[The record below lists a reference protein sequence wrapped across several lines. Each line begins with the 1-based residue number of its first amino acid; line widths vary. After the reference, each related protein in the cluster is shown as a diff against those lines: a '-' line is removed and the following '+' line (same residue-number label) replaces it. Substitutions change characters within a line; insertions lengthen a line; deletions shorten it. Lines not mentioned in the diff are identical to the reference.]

1 MFEVS
6 KKGKADSQRSR
17 PGCWYLHQQGSTK
30 QFTFKCI
37 SCQGRDEMILG
48 GEIKIKGP
56 GLTKRLAQDG
66 EVFIKKDGVEFILNV
81 SNSKEE
87 SVDFDIWTALDEE
100 DIEIS
105 TSIDEES
112 ESVYRDFVI
121 NLRDSKEREIEL
133 TLSISQMKA
142 LAEIFQ
148 SYTTACDL
156 LQRCKGRSIPAESD

>member
-1 MFEVS
+1 
-6 KKGKADSQRSR
+6 
-17 PGCWYLHQQGSTK
+17 
-30 QFTFKCI
+30 
-37 SCQGRDEMILG
+37 MILG

-56 GLTKRLAQDG
+56 GLAKRLAQDG

-87 SVDFDIWTALDEE
+87 SVYFDIWTALDEE
-100 DIEIS
+100 DIEIK
-105 TSIDEES
+105 TSLDEDPE
-112 ESVYRDFVI
+112 EVYDHLVL

-133 TLSISQMKA
+133 TFSLSQMKA

-156 LQRCKGRSIPAESD
+156 LQHCKGRSIKAESV